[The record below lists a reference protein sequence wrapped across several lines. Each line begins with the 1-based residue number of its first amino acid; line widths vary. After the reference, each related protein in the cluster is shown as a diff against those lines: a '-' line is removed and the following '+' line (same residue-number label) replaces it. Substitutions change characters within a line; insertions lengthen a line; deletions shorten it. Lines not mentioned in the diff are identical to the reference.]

1 MYYINLELS
10 RLLNTEFVTRE
21 VDGVAEEGIWIPIK
35 RNHMIYGKGRTI
47 FLPLAMRDMQPNAR
61 GYTHYISL
69 LIRDKKIRQKLF
81 YKDGF
86 INLKFLGNA
95 KPRKTLIQHMKVK
108 DVSLKEAMEK
118 DSEENE

>member
-10 RLLNTEFVTRE
+10 RLLNTEFITRE

-35 RNHMIYGKGRTI
+35 RNFMVYGKGRAI
-47 FLPLAMRDMQPNAR
+47 FLPLVMRDMQPNAR

-69 LIRDKKIRQKLF
+69 LIRDKKSRQKLF

-95 KPRKTLIQHMKVK
+95 KPRQSLIQHMRVK
-108 DVSLKEAMEK
+108 DVSLKDAMEK